1 MKSRMRHSD
10 ADDLAR
16 HVDDL
21 EAFEEPLP
29 ILLQAVSPVSAPGR
43 I

>member
-1 MKSRMRHSD
+1 MKARVPTTPD

-21 EAFEEPLP
+21 ESFQSWRRSLCSVA
-29 ILLQAVSPVSAPGR
+29 R
-43 I
+43 